1 MLDLVVLVKETVTFL
16 APFLPYLLKAGEGA
30 AEEAGKKLG
39 EKAGGG
45 AWDKAKALWA
55 KLRPSAEVK
64 PAAQEAVQGV
74 AAAPEDEDARAA
86 LRVQLKKLLA
96 EDESLAREVSEMQR
110 EMRQAG
116 VNIAAIGDRS
126 VAIGGN
132 VSGSNIITGDQN
144 RLRDGNDS

>member
-1 MLDLVVLVKETVTFL
+1 MLDLIVLAKETVTFL

-55 KLRPSAEVK
+55 KLRPKAEAK
-64 PAAQEAVQGV
+64 PAALEAAQEV

-116 VNIAAIGDRS
+116 VNVAATGDRS

-132 VSGSNIITGDQN
+132 VSGSNIATGDQN
-144 RLRDGNDS
+144 KIGDDGGS